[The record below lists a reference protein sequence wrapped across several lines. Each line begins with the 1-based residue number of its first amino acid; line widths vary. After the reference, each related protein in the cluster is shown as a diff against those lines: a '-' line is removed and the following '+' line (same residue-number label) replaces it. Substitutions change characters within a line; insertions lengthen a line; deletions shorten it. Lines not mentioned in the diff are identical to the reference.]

1 LYELEVSNCDVIVK
15 STCWYKRRSSF
26 SRFSISLFIQL
37 KNVGNVNVL
46 KTIKTIKK
54 YWNDHFV
61 KTTYGIKNP
70 KACRGD
76 V

>member
-1 LYELEVSNCDVIVK
+1 MLIKAQVQFLTFFNFVIH
-15 STCWYKRRSSF
+15 
-26 SRFSISLFIQL
+26 SI

-46 KTIKTIKK
+46 KISLLKTIKTIKK
-54 YWNDHFV
+54 NWNDHFVDHFV
-61 KTTYGIKNP
+61 KTTYGIQNP